1 MEEKT
6 KDLAISQENP
16 VKDVSKG
23 QVLDQ
28 DEYRLA
34 QLGYKQELL
43 RHLGLFESWAAT
55 FSVRVSTSL

>member
-16 VKDVSKG
+16 VKDVSEG

-34 QLGYKQELL
+34 QLGYKQGEQLL
-43 RHLGLFESWAAT
+43 CKIPTLAGRLL
-55 FSVRVSTSL
+55 SLTHILI